1 MDSFS
6 HSNAICMGELSHC
19 ELDRSPVDE
28 IDKVRYP
35 LEFTGEVFFV
45 VRKTLGFANVFSGL
59 PYNSF
64 SVDLQVWRGC
74 WETGVDL
81 GTGGKGG
88 DCYACPSV
96 ALNIELC
103 CEGKVRYGSGCILVT
118 FHMME
123 LCWER

>member
-6 HSNAICMGELSHC
+6 HSDTICTGELLHC

-28 IDKVRYP
+28 IDEVRLP
-35 LEFTGEVFFV
+35 LEFTGEVLFV
-45 VRKTLGFANVFSGL
+45 VRKTLGFVNVFSIL
-59 PYNSF
+59 PNNSVSF
-64 SVDLQVWRGC
+64 DLQVWRGC
-74 WETGVDL
+74 WETGVEL

-88 DCYACPSV
+88 NCNVRPSV
-96 ALNIELC
+96 ALDIELC
-103 CEGKVRYGSGCILVT
+103 CEGKVRDRSGCILVT